1 MDEADTNKTGE
12 LGYHEFYNAF
22 KQLQNYNLSEN
33 DLRSLL
39 ALADEN
45 PNGKITW
52 KQFIPFGI
60 NAIQVFLERN
70 KQAAKRSQDDKG
82 AIKPELLKVLYEG
95 EIKKVGVIMQ
105 KRFEM
110 YDTDPE
116 TKKRSGLITFSQ
128 M

>member
-70 KQAAKRSQDDKG
+70 KQAAKRSQDDKS